1 MKDAG
6 FLLRYAAILLFSL
19 GIAFGI
25 HCWLRIEYG
34 LEVFGEALPGTYL
47 FNFILAFGIVVLL
60 YVFRQKL
67 KNQIG
72 FLFIAGSLLKFLGF
86 FVFFYPG
93 YASDGSL
100 GRSEFAAFFVPYAV
114 ALILETL
121 FASLLLRN
129 MEKNTP

>member
-6 FLLRYAAILLFSL
+6 FLWRYAAILFFCLS
-19 GIAFGI
+19 AVFGI
-25 HCWLRIEYG
+25 HCWMRIRNG
-34 LEVFGEALPGTYL
+34 LELFGEALPGTYL
-47 FNFILAFGIVVLL
+47 FNFNLAFGIVVLL

-86 FVFFYPG
+86 FIFFYPG

-121 FASLLLRN
+121 FASLLLRDL
-129 MEKNTP
+129 EKNTP

>member
-6 FLLRYAAILLFSL
+6 FIGRYFGFLSLCLVISYGLHSWLRKENGLM
-19 GIAFGI
+19 AFGDS
-25 HCWLRIEYG
+25 
-34 LEVFGEALPGTYL
+34 LPGTYL
-47 FNFILAFGIVVLL
+47 FNFILAFGIVSLL
-60 YVFRQKL
+60 YAFRRKL

-86 FVFFYPG
+86 FIFFYPG
-93 YASDGSL
+93 YATDGNL